1 MAIRIAG
8 ILPAPLGRQR
18 EVMYLPDKGFS
29 VVTGCAGAG
38 KTLMALYRACFLSNE
53 QLPNSGKCL
62 FLTYNR
68 ALAKDVERKLQ
79 AMGITSVR
87 AMTYHSF
94 LYNILI
100 PNKAFVDPQKKCKQE
115 ICDGDTR
122 VLIIREAI
130 ASIERIH
137 HSSPLFNRSEDFFI
151 DEIDW
156 ILRMGISSL
165 EEYVDAERIGR
176 GSTRLKNDQRP
187 IMYMVYEAYLLRLK
201 HSYNYD
207 FETMP
212 FEFAKS
218 PLCSKALSRY
228 RHIIIDEGQDFPLV
242 LIRAFAE
249 NLQENGSLTFF
260 LDNTQQIYGPRISW
274 TSAGFTNCKQ
284 WELHNNYR
292 NTVEIYN
299 LSKAIAESIESYGD
313 KTDVCTVVPPKVHG
327 QRPVL
332 HRVRSENER
341 AERLLMVAKVDE
353 NHHTCGILVPSE
365 KLLNYILALIPESI
379 GLKNHLENRGTLS
392 SGIYVSTIKTAKG
405 LEFDR
410 VILPYLDERRL
421 SYKYDLIDDEFKK
434 DKLIRDLKTLYVG
447 VTRAR
452 SNLHLI
458 YMDEITRLLPLD
470 TDFYCFP
477 TK

>member
-38 KTLMALYRACFLSNE
+38 KTLMALYRSYYLSCEKLSNA
-53 QLPNSGKCL
+53 GTCL
-62 FLTYNR
+62 FLTYNK
-68 ALAKDVERKLQ
+68 ALAKDVDRKLKR
-79 AMGITSVR
+79 MGVDTVK

-100 PNKAFVDPQKKCKQE
+100 HDKALEDPNQNLQ
-115 ICDGDTR
+115 ICGGYERDN
-122 VLIIREAI
+122 LINEAMF
-130 ASIERIH
+130 AVKRRHE
-137 HSSPLFNRSEDFFI
+137 SSPLFRRERDFFI

-165 EEYVDAERIGR
+165 KEYQDAERIGR
-176 GSTRLKNDQRP
+176 GSTRLKSEQRP
-187 IMYMVYEAYLLRLK
+187 LMYEVYEEYLKRLNS
-201 HSYNYD
+201 SYAYD
-207 FETMP
+207 FENMP

-218 PLCSKALSRY
+218 YSCSAAISQY
-228 RHIIIDEGQDFPLV
+228 RHIVIDEGQDFPLV

-249 NLQENGSLTFF
+249 HLPKNGSLTFF

-292 NTVEIYN
+292 NTIEIYE
-299 LSKAIAESIESYGD
+299 LSKAIADSIESYGD
-313 KTDVCTVVPPKVHG
+313 NTDVCTVVPPKVHG
-327 QRPVL
+327 KHPVL
-332 HRVRSENER
+332 HRVNSNDER
-341 AERLLMVAKVDE
+341 DELIRYLAECPE
-353 NHHTCGILVPSE
+353 HNHTYGILVPNNRYVR
-365 KLLNYILALIPESI
+365 LILNLVPNSRNLKKDLEYGDSI
-379 GLKNHLENRGTLS
+379 S
-392 SGIYVSTIKTAKG
+392 SGIYVSTIQSAKG
-405 LEFDR
+405 LEFDT
-410 VILPYLDERRL
+410 VILPYLDKWLFTSPE
-421 SYKYDLIDDEFKK
+421 DIEEDEFKK
-434 DKLIRDLKTLYVG
+434 NKLIKELKTLYVG

-458 YMDEITRLLPLD
+458 YLDKITKLMPQDPDYYSLPDE
-470 TDFYCFP
+470 
-477 TK
+477 